1 MINIIAIILFIAIL
15 ISKMRRK
22 IVRNLQKLEFVLVWQ
37 PFFRQIHFEQIIF
50 F

>member
-22 IVRNLQKLEFVLVWQ
+22 IVRNLQKLEFVLM
-37 PFFRQIHFEQIIF
+37 QIKQNSTNQLT
-50 F
+50 